1 MGRGDTYLLTA
12 ADKWQLE
19 VLQES
24 GFLLEDI
31 QKEIAKRTRLQEKE
45 IKEAFEE
52 AGVRALAYDDRIY
65 RAAGLNPPPL
75 LRSPYLLRL
84 MQRNYEATLH
94 EWRNFTRTIAEQSQR
109 LFISECD
116 RAYHL
121 VSSGALGYTQAV
133 KESVERIAAGG
144 VKVTYPSG
152 HTDTIETATLRCVR
166 TGISQMSGQITNARM
181 EELDWDIILV
191 SAHLGARVTEKED
204 FTNHYWWQGRFYS
217 RTGKDQR
224 FPPFSLCGMGHVQGI
239 HGANCRHSHM
249 PGDGKNNPFEH
260 YDSEENRKAYEL
272 SQQQRAMER
281 RIRKTKREVMGLKM
295 AADSAGDQGLKAQ
308 LSLDYQ
314 SKAALLQRQN
324 QAYKAFCA
332 ENRLRPLQDRLTVAK
347 WDRKQAAMAT
357 GAAKRYENASRVQTT
372 LVYDSSL
379 FRGKALVPKGAG
391 LHKIRTIASG
401 QDIRVIDGLVKDY
414 GGIPA
419 YWDKKGGVVETD
431 NFQYDIHWYEYL
443 SQHYQEK
450 VKGVKQR

>member
-31 QKEIAKRTRLQEKE
+31 QKEISKRTRLQEKE

-144 VKVTYPSG
+144 VRVTYPSG

-166 TGISQMSGQITNARM
+166 TGISQMSGQIQLARAK
-181 EELDWDIILV
+181 ETGVNLVLV
-191 SAHLGARVTEKED
+191 SSHLGARPSHEV
-204 FTNHYWWQGRFYS
+204 WQGRIYS
-217 RTGKDQR
+217 IDWNKVDI
-224 FPPFSLCGMGHVQGI
+224 FGI
-239 HGANCRHSHM
+239 
-249 PGDGKNNPFEH
+249 
-260 YDSEENRKAYEL
+260 
-272 SQQQRAMER
+272 
-281 RIRKTKREVMGLKM
+281 TK
-295 AADSAGDQGLKAQ
+295 
-308 LSLDYQ
+308 
-314 SKAALLQRQN
+314 
-324 QAYKAFCA
+324 
-332 ENRLRPLQDRLTVAK
+332 
-347 WDRKQAAMAT
+347 
-357 GAAKRYENASRVQTT
+357 
-372 LVYDSSL
+372 
-379 FRGKALVPKGAG
+379 
-391 LHKIRTIASG
+391 
-401 QDIRVIDGLVKDY
+401 
-414 GGIPA
+414 
-419 YWDKKGGVVETD
+419 
-431 NFQYDIHWYEYL
+431 
-443 SQHYQEK
+443 
-450 VKGVKQR
+450 